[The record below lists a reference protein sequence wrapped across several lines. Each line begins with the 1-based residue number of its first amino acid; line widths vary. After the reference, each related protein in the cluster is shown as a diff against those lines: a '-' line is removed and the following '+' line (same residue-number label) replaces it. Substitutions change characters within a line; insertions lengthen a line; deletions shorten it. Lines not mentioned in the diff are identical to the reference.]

1 MKSGILT
8 SEFWAKIGG
17 IVVMIANKA
26 FGWALDPIEISA
38 MFATIM
44 AYIGARTWAKKGP
57 A

>member
-8 SEFWAKIGG
+8 TEFWAKIGG

-26 FGWALDPIEISA
+26 FGWSLDPIEISA

-44 AYIGARTWAKKGP
+44 AYIGARTWAKTKS
-57 A
+57 